1 MTKYFKANRA
11 DLILI
16 IGVLAV
22 AFVWAGVLLG
32 TSPKGDLVE
41 IHNSH
46 GLYVRSPLKTDTTIT
61 VPGPLGQSVVV
72 IQDGKVFMQSSPCP
86 NKLCIHMGPIEKA
99 GRSIVCIPNRVYMV
113 IKGKSSGID
122 AVTY

>member
-1 MTKYFKANRA
+1 MNRYFKVNRA

-22 AFVWAGVLLG
+22 AFIWAGASLG
-32 TSPKGDLVE
+32 TGPKAELVE

-46 GLYVRSPLKTDTTIT
+46 GLYMLSPLKTDTTIM
-61 VPGPLGQSVVV
+61 VPGPLGQSVVI
-72 IQDGKVFMQSSPCP
+72 IQEGKVFMQSSPCS
-86 NKLCIHMGPIEKA
+86 NKLCIHMGPIEQA
-99 GRSIVCIPNRVYMV
+99 GRSIVCIPNRVYVV
-113 IKGKSSGID
+113 IRGKASGID